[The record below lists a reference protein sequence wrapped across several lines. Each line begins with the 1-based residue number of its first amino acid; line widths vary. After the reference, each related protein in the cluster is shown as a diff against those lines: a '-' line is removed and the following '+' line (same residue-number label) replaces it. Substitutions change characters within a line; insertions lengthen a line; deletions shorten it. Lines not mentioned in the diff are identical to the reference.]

1 MFKID
6 PGKITVDDN
15 ASVSSISD
23 LDVKEIDIPIVH
35 QESQGFYGEKIES
48 NSNSS
53 PDRPFIVEPSVS
65 SIELPKLRRE
75 RKSDYGFF
83 PEHFEDDVVNW
94 FNYIDNKKRADLIHQ
109 LVNLMYYKP
118 NPINN
123 INLIKESTPRPFIN
137 TTDPRHDYSIT
148 LDDVEDLSLNSLS
161 ITEFKKK
168 NKED

>member
-1 MFKID
+1 MINTD
-6 PGKITVDDN
+6 PEKITVDDN

-23 LDVKEIDIPIVH
+23 LDVKEINIPILH

-48 NSNSS
+48 SLNSPIQPLLS
-53 PDRPFIVEPSVS
+53 DPSVS
-65 SIELPKLRRE
+65 SIDLPRLRRE

-83 PEHFEDDVVNW
+83 PEHFEDDVINW
-94 FNYIDNKKRADLIHQ
+94 FNHIDNKKRADLIHQ
-109 LVNLMYYKP
+109 LVNLMYYNP

-123 INLIKESTPRPFIN
+123 MNLVRQSTPRPFIN
-137 TTDPRHDYSIT
+137 TTDPYHDISIK
-148 LDDVEDLSLNSLS
+148 LDDVEDLSLNSSS

>member
-1 MFKID
+1 MINTD
-6 PGKITVDDN
+6 PEKITVDDN

-23 LDVKEIDIPIVH
+23 LDVKEINIPILH

-48 NSNSS
+48 SLNSPIQPLLS
-53 PDRPFIVEPSVS
+53 DPSVS
-65 SIELPKLRRE
+65 SIDLPKLRRE

-83 PEHFEDDVVNW
+83 PEHFEDDVINW
-94 FNYIDNKKRADLIHQ
+94 FNHIDNKKRADLIHQ
-109 LVNLMYYKP
+109 LVNLMYYNP

-123 INLIKESTPRPFIN
+123 MNLVRQSTPRPFIN
-137 TTDPRHDYSIT
+137 TKDPYHDISIK
-148 LDDVEDLSLNSLS
+148 LDDVEDLSLNSSS

>member
-1 MFKID
+1 MINTD
-6 PGKITVDDN
+6 PEKITVDDN

-23 LDVKEIDIPIVH
+23 LDVKEINIPILH

-48 NSNSS
+48 SLNSPIQPLLS
-53 PDRPFIVEPSVS
+53 DPSVS
-65 SIELPKLRRE
+65 SIDLPKLRRE

-83 PEHFEDDVVNW
+83 PEHFEDDVINW
-94 FNYIDNKKRADLIHQ
+94 FNHIDNKKRADLIHH
-109 LVNLMYYKP
+109 LVNLMHYNP

-123 INLIKESTPRPFIN
+123 MNLVRQSTPRPFIN
-137 TTDPRHDYSIT
+137 TKDPYHDISIK
-148 LDDVEDLSLNSLS
+148 LDDVEDLSLNSSS